1 MENFKNSVAII
12 GAGISGLALGVM
24 LNKQNIKSV
33 IFEKSSS
40 VSEYG
45 AGISISKNGQYV
57 LNELELLDELR
68 SISGNPQKAIFYSG
82 SKKITSIN
90 SNVVTTSRKSL
101 YDLLLNKYIDTGG
114 KVLFNHELIDVNNL
128 IKKVFFKNGLS

>member
-45 AGISISKNGQYV
+45 AGISISKNPSVIGYT
-57 LNELELLDELR
+57 L
-68 SISGNPQKAIFYSG
+68 K
-82 SKKITSIN
+82 
-90 SNVVTTSRKSL
+90 
-101 YDLLLNKYIDTGG
+101 
-114 KVLFNHELIDVNNL
+114 KVL
-128 IKKVFFKNGLS
+128 KKTGKWNTTTTIYLQKS